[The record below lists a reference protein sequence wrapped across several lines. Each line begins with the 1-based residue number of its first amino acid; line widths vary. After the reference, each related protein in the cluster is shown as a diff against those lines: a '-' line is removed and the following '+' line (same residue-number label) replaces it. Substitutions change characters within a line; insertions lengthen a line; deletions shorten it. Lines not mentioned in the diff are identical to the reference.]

1 MRHKAGKA
9 NAIAQGGGIGLQFF
23 QKRAGG
29 LCGKKRAAH
38 DQQLIARVLQ
48 QRKCLHQLV
57 NALFL
62 GNAPA
67 EQHNKIGRRKAQLQA
82 QRIGIGGQAGVKM
95 IQINAVGQH
104 PHLLGRDLAGLQKL
118 PAGEFTQAQNT
129 AI

>member
-9 NAIAQGGGIGLQFF
+9 NAIAQGGGIILQLF

-104 PHLLGRDLAGLQKL
+104 PYLLGRDLAGLQKL